1 MRKACVA
8 VLTALFS
15 ATLFVALPGNHSEAQ
30 AMTFDPN
37 ACLDLSQVQVCKNH
51 RIYKH
56 VPMQGPVAKGK
67 CRPWVQVKTAKKC

>member
-1 MRKACVA
+1 
-8 VLTALFS
+8 
-15 ATLFVALPGNHSEAQ
+15 
-30 AMTFDPN
+30 MTFDPN